1 MTVSAQTAAAERGSA
16 WDQFAPLYD
25 EHHEHLYR
33 VALLL
38 CHGDRAAAED
48 ATAEAFIKVHTAWA
62 EGRVEQFFPY
72 ARQTLVNHVIGQ
84 ARRQQVANRY
94 LRRETADGRGSRG
107 TEEHVV
113 DSDATFALLQK
124 LPVGQRTAVVL
135 RFYEDLPYDRIAAA
149 VGVSVGTAKSQVS
162 LGLGNPWSSRARPR
176 HRRPSA
182 KVRGPIAAH
191 KTLAES

>member
-1 MTVSAQTAAAERGSA
+1 MTASAQIAAAERGSA
-16 WDQFAPLYD
+16 WEQFAPLYD

-84 ARRQQVANRY
+84 ARRQQVAHSLMTRSEPRKPRAF
-94 LRRETADGRGSRG
+94 RRRQSSAPFRQPRRPLIV
-107 TEEHVV
+107 EHWQIQV
-113 DSDATFALLQK
+113 
-124 LPVGQRTAVVL
+124 QRT
-135 RFYEDLPYDRIAAA
+135 
-149 VGVSVGTAKSQVS
+149 
-162 LGLGNPWSSRARPR
+162 
-176 HRRPSA
+176 
-182 KVRGPIAAH
+182 
-191 KTLAES
+191 

>member
-1 MTVSAQTAAAERGSA
+1 MEGALVDRATLESALVDGTALQSA
-16 WDQFAPLYD
+16 LVNGTAHQG
-25 EHHEHLYR
+25 
-33 VALLL
+33 ALV
-38 CHGDRAAAED
+38 DRAAAED

-149 VGVSVGTAKSQVS
+149 VGVSVG
-162 LGLGNPWSSRARPR
+162 
-176 HRRPSA
+176 
-182 KVRGPIAAH
+182 GPNDIAAA
-191 KTLAES
+191 KDALAASA